1 MTSYPRDY
9 TVGEVTKYINVKEL
23 GTTVD
28 TTGYG
33 KNTNGDV
40 FLREELVTVT
50 VTDIDTAGFV
60 LTPSAWVRYQKMV
73 ASFPTQLSSILSPIP
88 T

>member
-1 MTSYPRDY
+1 MTYPRDY

-28 TTGYG
+28 TTSAERTRMVTY
-33 KNTNGDV
+33 
-40 FLREELVTVT
+40 FLEKSLLPLPLQ
-50 VTDIDTAGFV
+50 I
-60 LTPSAWVRYQKMV
+60 LTQLDLFSRRVRVRYQKMV

>member
-1 MTSYPRDY
+1 MTYTRDY

-33 KNTNGDV
+33 KDTNGNI
-40 FLREELVTVT
+40 FLSE
-50 VTDIDTAGFV
+50 
-60 LTPSAWVRYQKMV
+60 KK
-73 ASFPTQLSSILSPIP
+73 
-88 T
+88 